1 MLTARSATQ
10 AFTKKN
16 DFRATPASLPSYTIT
31 IMKKYAIA
39 AIVAYAVTPVVVA
52 LFFSANEKSNSYDSF
67 LGPAGTAWNFT
78 PSGPVMIEPGYGS
91 YGLQQPRR
99 GANWVTFGSSGTG
112 KSVQVV
118 LDGRVE
124 PTYAG
129 KLRFET
135 DKGTWE
141 SVCADVK
148 SPIFTGQSFPVKPES
163 SIRHGGN
170 IAKAGRIVAKY
181 FNSARTPEQC
191 AGLQIAVWTA
201 IEDGSKKPDFVAG
214 RFHVEADPVSL
225 KYAAKYYQAANE
237 KSPACERFGKA
248 GVAAPPE
255 KQQGNANLMETGP
268 NGGQAQLSPAPAAP
282 KTSASVS

>member
-1 MLTARSATQ
+1 
-10 AFTKKN
+10 
-16 DFRATPASLPSYTIT
+16 
-31 IMKKYAIA
+31 MKKYAIA

-52 LFFSANEKSNSYDSF
+52 LFFSANENSNSNDSF
-67 LGPAGTAWNFT
+67 MGPGSMAWNFS

-91 YGLQQPRR
+91 NGLEQPRR

-112 KSVQVV
+112 RYVRVV
-118 LDGRVE
+118 EDGRVE

-135 DKGTWE
+135 DKGSWE
-141 SVCADVK
+141 AVCADVK
-148 SPIFTGQSFPVKPES
+148 SPIYTGQSFPVKPES
-163 SIRHGGN
+163 SLKHGGN

-201 IEDGSKKPDFVAG
+201 IEDGTKNPDFVAG
-214 RFHVEADPVSL
+214 RFHVEADPASL
-225 KYAAKYYQAANE
+225 HYAAKYYQAANE
-237 KSPACERFGKA
+237 KAPACGPMGRPGA
-248 GVAAPPE
+248 PE

-268 NGGQAQLSPAPAAP
+268 SGGGQAQLSPAPAQP
-282 KTSASVS
+282 KTSSSVS